1 MDVPAA
7 VYYWCPAMSRP
18 IAGSIP
24 DRDRRC
30 DSIAARGAILC
41 LETKV
46 GVGSF
51 ENAFTGAAKASD
63 WRNLHRILPR
73 SGEFF
78 ENESRETSIPRLET
92 VEINQEIHLWEE
104 CF

>member
-1 MDVPAA
+1 MP
-7 VYYWCPAMSRP
+7 RP
-18 IAGSIP
+18 IAVSIP

-51 ENAFTGAAKASD
+51 EKAFEGAAKASE
-63 WRNLHRILPR
+63 WRNLHRLLPR
-73 SGEFF
+73 SGEYF
-78 ENESRETSIPRLET
+78 
-92 VEINQEIHLWEE
+92 
-104 CF
+104 

>member
-1 MDVPAA
+1 MDARASGSVLLVSSNVAA
-7 VYYWCPAMSRP
+7 HFWFDS
-18 IAGSIP
+18 G
-24 DRDRRC
+24 RC
-30 DSIAARGAILC
+30 DSIEARGAILC

-51 ENAFTGAAKASD
+51 ENAFEGAAKASE
-63 WRNLHRILPR
+63 WRNLHRLLPR
-73 SGEFF
+73 SGEIF